1 MRVLYVNKKS
11 ALFGLLLVVF
21 ILFSGYSLFATYTRA
36 PRSPVPVAPAND
48 SQAKVQQQ
56 GKQQVDLLPV
66 VPDLSSEDFFVECR
80 LARDRMRSQ
89 QLDALKEIADQPNSS
104 SEVRDSAQRDIM
116 QLTDNMSKEA
126 ELEKMVMAKGYND
139 AAVMILPRSATV
151 VIQVQSVPSS
161 GADQIKTL
169 VAKTTGLDSGSVFV
183 IPKP

>member
-1 MRVLYVNKKS
+1 MKVLYVNKKS

-21 ILFSGYSLFATYTRA
+21 ILFSGYSLFADFARA
-36 PRSPVPVAPAND
+36 PRSPAPVAQSND

-56 GKQQVDLLPV
+56 GNRQVDLLPV

-89 QLDALKEIADQPNSS
+89 QLETLKEIADQPNSS
-104 SEVRDSAQRDIM
+104 SEVRDSAQRDLM

-126 ELEKMVMAKGYND
+126 ELEKMVVAQGYND
-139 AAVMILPRSATV
+139 AAVMILPRSVTV

-161 GADQIKTL
+161 GVDKIKAL
-169 VAKTTGLDSGSVFV
+169 VARTTGLDNGSIFV